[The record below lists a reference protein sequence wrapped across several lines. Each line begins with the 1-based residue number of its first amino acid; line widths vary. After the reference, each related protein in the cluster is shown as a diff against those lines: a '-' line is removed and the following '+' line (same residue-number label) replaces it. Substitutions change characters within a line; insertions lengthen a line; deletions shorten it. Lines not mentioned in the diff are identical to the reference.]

1 MEEMKEMKIERDE
14 LIVEMKKDKKKRKE
28 EGIEK
33 VEYWVRKNKGKREGK
48 MMKVEYGGEIQSLIM
63 EIKVEIEDRG

>member
-48 MMKVEYGGEIQSLIM
+48 MMKVEY
-63 EIKVEIEDRG
+63 